1 MPRVIPKGGKRLIQ
15 VKVNLNEPEK
25 ETLDKLVKYFGS
37 DSSRTL
43 RQLLINWNDLEK
55 YVVSLDEIISKVRD
69 ICLNNEDNL
78 PSQILEKFQFLI
90 ESAKFLSEESSESD
104 KFTKRK
110 FLDKAKLHNTT
121 EKPNENKAKIVI
133 LKLFD
138 VDDGYVV
145 IDHLQ
150 EGKCV
155 ICDFSH
161 FNFNKNEISSEFN
174 FLLGGIYGI
183 RAKTEMIDKDIY
195 IFTPS
200 DTEIENI
207 AKKKIEFLYSKKVKK
222 TKYKNG

>member
-110 FLDKAKLHNTT
+110 FLDKKTRD
-121 EKPNENKAKIVI
+121 EYFPGSQI
-133 LKLFD
+133 
-138 VDDGYVV
+138 
-145 IDHLQ
+145 
-150 EGKCV
+150 
-155 ICDFSH
+155 
-161 FNFNKNEISSEFN
+161 EIS
-174 FLLGGIYGI
+174 
-183 RAKTEMIDKDIY
+183 AKFEDAHSRI
-195 IFTPS
+195 
-200 DTEIENI
+200 
-207 AKKKIEFLYSKKVKK
+207 SKQQK
-222 TKYKNG
+222 TKYYKEMLRFLRSEYEFKTPL

>member
-25 ETLDKLVKYFGS
+25 ETLDKLVKYFGT

-78 PSQILEKFQFLI
+78 PSQILEDFHFLI

-110 FLDKAKLHNTT
+110 FLDKTKLVNTT
-121 EKPNENKAKIVI
+121 EKLNENKAKIVI

-138 VDDGYVV
+138 VG
-145 IDHLQ
+145 
-150 EGKCV
+150 
-155 ICDFSH
+155 
-161 FNFNKNEISSEFN
+161 
-174 FLLGGIYGI
+174 
-183 RAKTEMIDKDIY
+183 
-195 IFTPS
+195 
-200 DTEIENI
+200 
-207 AKKKIEFLYSKKVKK
+207 
-222 TKYKNG
+222 